1 MTCVCVCVCVCVCAC
16 SSAYFFRPDVFT
28 VQHFFAF
35 CLVALMGRFVPLLGT
50 AFFCGTTSTA
60 EEEVEEEKDEEEE
73 ELLPSSEVA
82 ALSLPLDESL
92 SAEDLDSIELASS
105 SGFQSQ
111 SERPRE
117 ASEKDALL
125 LSTAFATFKVILGFI
140 TMGIFLARPFF
151 FSSSCPTTT
160 QSVKSTVLGAHKWAN
175 WLPQPCRIGDPHRC
189 RAGGK
194 IRSGPQVGKVATSP
208 LPYRGSPPLQSGGKI
223 RSGPQ
228 VGKMATS
235 PLPYRGSPPLQSGG
249 QNQKWPTSGQSG
261 YLTPAASGIP
271 TSSKRGAKSEMSE
284 KRAEM
289 HVTFALGGVP
299 S

>member
-1 MTCVCVCVCVCVCAC
+1 MCSPKEQHHKKNRTNDVCA
-16 SSAYFFRPDVFT
+16 SKNTLTTP

-35 CLVALMGRFVPLLGT
+35 CLVALMGRFVPLPRT
-50 AFFCGTTSTA
+50 TFFCGTTSTA
-60 EEEVEEEKDEEEE
+60 EEEVEEEHDEEEE

-117 ASEKDALL
+117 ASEKDALS

-140 TMGIFLARPFF
+140 TMGIFLTCPFF

-175 WLPQPCRIGDPHRC
+175 WLPQPCRIGDPR
-189 RAGGK
+189 RFKAGGI
-194 IRSGPQVGKVATSP
+194 IRTGPQVGKVATSP
-208 LPYRGSPPLQSGGKI
+208 LPPR
-223 RSGPQ
+223 
-228 VGKMATS
+228 V
-235 PLPYRGSPPLQSGG
+235 SPPLQSGG
-249 QNQKWPTSGQSG
+249 QNQKCPKKGW
-261 YLTPAASGIP
+261 
-271 TSSKRGAKSEMSE
+271 KCN
-284 KRAEM
+284 
-289 HVTFALGGVP
+289 VTFALWGVP